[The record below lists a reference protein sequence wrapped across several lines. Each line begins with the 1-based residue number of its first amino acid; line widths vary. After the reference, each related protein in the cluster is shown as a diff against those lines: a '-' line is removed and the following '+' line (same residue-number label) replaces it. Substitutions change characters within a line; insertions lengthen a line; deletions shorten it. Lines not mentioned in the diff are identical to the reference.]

1 VKNYRSH
8 LETRLRFFLL
18 RPIRMR
24 QRSFMVKHAPK
35 VPAIDPAAASL
46 TSHEVVGIVAST
58 PTGLPTYLPRGII
71 RSSKNSSGISG
82 IVTSDALQAG
92 QGAPAP
98 PQAQARGPSHGLSG
112 WFSQTHW

>member
-1 VKNYRSH
+1 
-8 LETRLRFFLL
+8 
-18 RPIRMR
+18 
-24 QRSFMVKHAPK
+24 
-35 VPAIDPAAASL
+35 
-46 TSHEVVGIVAST
+46 
-58 PTGLPTYLPRGII
+58 LPRGII

-112 WFSQTHW
+112 WFSQTHR

>member
-1 VKNYRSH
+1 
-8 LETRLRFFLL
+8 
-18 RPIRMR
+18 MR
-24 QRSFMVKHAPK
+24 QRSFLVKHAPK

-46 TSHEVVGIVAST
+46 ASHEAVGIVALN
-58 PTGLPTYLPRGII
+58 PHWPADVLAARD
-71 RSSKNSSGISG
+71 KNSSGISG

-112 WFSQTHW
+112 WFSQTHR